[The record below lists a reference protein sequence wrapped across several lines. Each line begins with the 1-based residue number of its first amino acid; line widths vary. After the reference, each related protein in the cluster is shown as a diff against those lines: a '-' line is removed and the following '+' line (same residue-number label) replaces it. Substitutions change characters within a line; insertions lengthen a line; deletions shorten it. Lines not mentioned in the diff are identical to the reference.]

1 MRVEKGSY
9 GYRNYHILR
18 NAGLTAL
25 IALFIAAQ
33 IAYGRRVG
41 GTLSIVLTL
50 TGILCVLPMANILSP
65 LLAMMRFRTPDRP
78 FFEKTE
84 PYTDRGI
91 LLYDLIFTTKEKA
104 FPADAVLIRSGAVLV
119 CGPAGQEDGRK
130 LKTHLENSLRL
141 EHLKLH
147 VNVYP
152 GEEQFLKAIAA
163 LPEEGGCGDAEVRA
177 AALLKNLSY

>member
-1 MRVEKGSY
+1 
-9 GYRNYHILR
+9 
-18 NAGLTAL
+18 
-25 IALFIAAQ
+25 
-33 IAYGRRVG
+33 
-41 GTLSIVLTL
+41 
-50 TGILCVLPMANILSP
+50 
-65 LLAMMRFRTPDRP
+65 MMRFRTPDRP

-84 PYTDRGI
+84 PCADRGI

-119 CGPAGQEDGRK
+119 CGPAGQEDCRK

-163 LPEEGGCGDAEVRA
+163 LPEESGCGEAEVRA